1 MATRLDDCIDSN
13 KECLSKLSYNYKRS
27 LDKELV
33 YNEVNKESDDEDD
46 MKNDEIPE
54 VDVKTEGDAFSDLP
68 CAENENI
75 IKEESK
81 NNENDMKQEFKIKD
95 GGENGCYTVAIAKDE
110 TTECIPRRRMLKR
123 NVNVTAK
130 RKTSAKA
137 TKNNLKRVKQLEEN
151 NKVTKQ
157 VTKSP
162 AAPKPRCPRKV
173 QSRQKAEP
181 TYPCTECGQIFA

>member
-1 MATRLDDCIDSN
+1 
-13 KECLSKLSYNYKRS
+13 
-27 LDKELV
+27 
-33 YNEVNKESDDEDD
+33 

-137 TKNNLKRVKQLEEN
+137 TKNNLKRVKQLE
-151 NKVTKQ
+151 
-157 VTKSP
+157 
-162 AAPKPRCPRKV
+162 
-173 QSRQKAEP
+173 
-181 TYPCTECGQIFA
+181 